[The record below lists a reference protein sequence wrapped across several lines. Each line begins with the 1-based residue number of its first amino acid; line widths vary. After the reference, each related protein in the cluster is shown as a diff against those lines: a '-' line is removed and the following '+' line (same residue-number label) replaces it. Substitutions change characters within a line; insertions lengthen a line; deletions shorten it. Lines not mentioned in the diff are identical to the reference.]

1 MKKNGPL
8 MVDLQ
13 SQNIAWMNWI
23 AAGCRLEGMKV
34 RAAGVLVETEPP
46 ERIWGIVDVYLEVS
60 RIKHLLQK
68 TELN

>member
-34 RAAGVLVETEPP
+34 RAAGVIVETEPP

-68 TELN
+68 NDLN

>member
-13 SQNIAWMNWI
+13 SQDRSWLNWI

-34 RAAGVLVETEPP
+34 RSAGVLIETEPP